1 VECLRFSRAMEM
13 QNERKHHK
21 IDELRM
27 TALAA
32 AATQHVHCLVGSLS
46 ANNSIEIRIRLI
58 CTQVVRIAILS
69 DSVHALTAFVP
80 SPVINTATNQPN
92 TANLQI
98 ITLQSPAV
106 VNTYSQAEKM
116 KQQCNEY

>member
-1 VECLRFSRAMEM
+1 M

-69 DSVHALTAFVP
+69 DFVHALTALVVP
-80 SPVINTATNQPN
+80 SPVINTVTNQPN
-92 TANLQI
+92 IENLQI
-98 ITLQSPAV
+98 IILKSPAV